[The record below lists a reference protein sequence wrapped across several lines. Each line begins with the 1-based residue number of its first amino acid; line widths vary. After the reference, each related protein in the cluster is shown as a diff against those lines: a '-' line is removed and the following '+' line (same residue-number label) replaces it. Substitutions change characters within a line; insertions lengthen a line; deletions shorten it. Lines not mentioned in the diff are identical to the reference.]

1 MEQPIA
7 NKWPFVQR
15 WSGSPVAPHND
26 HIPID
31 EVQRPPMSRKGSFNP
46 RNLIFPSP
54 TSGRFKI
61 PQSRSPTPPL
71 PLQSTYYHPAMRR
84 EFAEEKDVPFVKA
97 IHVRKEWDVETGESD
112 DMDRQ
117 GLVRGTDKW

>member
-15 WSGSPVAPHND
+15 LPGSPVVSHND
-26 HIPID
+26 HISIN
-31 EVQRPPMSRKGSFNP
+31 EVQQPPMSRKGSFNP

-54 TSGRFKI
+54 TSGRFKV
-61 PQSRSPTPPL
+61 PQGRSPAPPL
-71 PLQSTYYHPAMRR
+71 PLQSTYYHPATRGD
-84 EFAEEKDVPFVKA
+84 FAEEKDVPFVKA
-97 IHVRKEWDVETGESD
+97 IHVRKEWDVETGDSD
-112 DMDRQ
+112 EMDRQ